1 MRGVFSE
8 YAGTMTMVSR
18 IYIDATAAHV
28 MRLESELKYPHE
40 TGGILLG
47 TIEGDTAA
55 IGHASGP
62 GPKAQHTRYRFV
74 RDGAYAQHVLESILA
89 SSGGTQDYLGE
100 WHSHPS
106 RSPVS
111 HRDRS
116 SMRWI
121 SRNKSYDCK
130 YPLMV
135 IMMRVHEGGWQLRAY
150 QWQEGSLARISVEVR
165 EDMRRYLEDFRRLHS

>member
-1 MRGVFSE
+1 MFSE
-8 YAGTMTMVSR
+8 YVGTMTMVSQ
-18 IYIDATAAHV
+18 IYIDATAVHV

-55 IGHASGP
+55 VAHVSGP
-62 GPKAQHTRYRFV
+62 GPRALHASHRFV
-74 RDGAYAQHVLESILA
+74 RDGDYAQHVLERILA
-89 SSGGTQDYLGE
+89 SSGGKQDYLGE

-111 HRDRS
+111 HRDRA

-121 SRNKSYDCK
+121 SRNKSYECE
-130 YPLMV
+130 YPLM
-135 IMMRVHEGGWQLRAY
+135 IIATRIHDGGWQLRGY
-150 QWQEGSLARISVEVR
+150 QWKEGRLARISVEVR
-165 EDMRRYLEDFRRLHS
+165 EDSCAGT